1 MSLIILFCF
10 ILTFH
15 FLSVLQ
21 FGYFLLLAL
30 EFINP
35 IFCLSSFLLNLCS
48 EFRFHIFCISELD
61 KVSGQYH
68 RTIWDWAES
77 GYGLCFSKGQ
87 FTSSLSLFLK
97 QGLPSLFIPILMCPY
112 FLIPKQEWRLFI
124 SILLKFWTLPFSSI
138 LWSSYRP
145 SVWLRDSV
153 CLSQVFPSGRAL
165 PIEHWKF
172 IRDFLLSFSRFFL
185 FLKHVEHN
193 LEAQTMPQWGKL
205 AAHSRLSK
213 FSASCP
219 FVCHG
224 LSLFFSSHF
233 TKSM

>member
-61 KVSGQYH
+61 RWVANTIEQYGIELSQVMVYVSVKVSSLLVCPYSSSRDFPHFSFQSWCVP
-68 RTIWDWAES
+68 ISSSQNKNE
-77 GYGLCFSKGQ
+77 GY
-87 FTSSLSLFLK
+87 SSLSFWSFELCPLAPF
-97 QGLPSLFIPILMCPY
+97 FEAPIG
-112 FLIPKQEWRLFI
+112 QVSDWE
-124 SILLKFWTLPFSSI
+124 T
-138 LWSSYRP
+138 
-145 SVWLRDSV
+145 SV
-153 CLSQVFPSGRAL
+153 CLSQVSPSGRAL

-213 FSASCP
+213 FSTSCP

-224 LSLFFSSHF
+224 LSLFFF
-233 TKSM
+233 LPFY